1 MRFNHLFFCLILS
14 LNVTYAFT
22 QNKLPLATDKKLSLS
37 AFFSDSNRK
46 NITLTVVPGLGNKK
60 GNMFKRINVYSIN
73 IFAGA
78 SAGNEKLE
86 IGGLMNYES
95 GSVKGLQIA
104 GLCNYV
110 EGSLNGIQ
118 IGGLYNRVKGTA
130 SGLQIGFINHA
141 DSNAGLPIGFLSFG
155 KTHLKQI
162 EVSLNEKQLW
172 NFGFRTGVKKLQN
185 IFLLGVQSG
194 QTKLIWTYGYGIG
207 TLVPLEKKWQLSLDW
222 IIQQMRIAGTHDR
235 SANLLN
241 TVFIGFVKPVNSKLS
256 LSFGPSLDV
265 SIFNN
270 KGPNYKSRFSSYT
283 ANYSFSENYGEKTV
297 RIWVGIK
304 AGVRIW

>member
-1 MRFNHLFFCLILS
+1 MRIIQLFFGLTLS
-14 LNVTYAFT
+14 LSFT
-22 QNKLPLATDKKLSLS
+22 KGFAQIKVQPAPAKKLSLS
-37 AFFSDSNRK
+37 TFFSDSNRK
-46 NITLTVVPGLGNKK
+46 NITLTLVPGFGNKK
-60 GNMFKRINVYSIN
+60 GNMFARTNIYSLN

-78 SAGNEKLE
+78 SAGNERLE
-86 IGGLMNYES
+86 IGGLLNYES

-110 EGSLNGIQ
+110 EGNVSGLQ
-118 IGGLYNRVKGTA
+118 IGGLFNRVKGAA
-130 SGLQIGFINHA
+130 SGLQIGFINHS
-141 DSNAGLPIGFLSFG
+141 DSIAGLPIGFLSFG
-155 KTHLKQI
+155 KTHFKQI

-194 QTKLIWTYGYGIG
+194 QTKLIWTYGYGVG

-222 IIQQMRIAGTHDR
+222 VIQQMRVAGTNDR
-235 SANLLN
+235 STNLIN
-241 TVFIGFVKPVNSKLS
+241 TIFIGFVKPVNSKLS
-256 LSFGPSLDV
+256 LSFGPSLDL
-265 SIFNN
+265 SIFSN

-283 ANYSFSENYGEKTV
+283 ANYSFSENYGQKTV